1 MDMNDDDVHQLVT
14 EIWGAV
20 LGLDVAPSA
29 PPEVAQTGRRTLT
42 GFVHIGGDWQG
53 TVTLECPAGLA
64 TTAAATMF
72 GMEEDELGKEEV
84 DDALG
89 ELTNMT
95 GGGIKSLLPGSCT
108 LSLPTVVEGVDYSVK
123 VPGTEQVRFL
133 TYACDGHPV
142 VIRLLERAA

>member
-1 MDMNDDDVHQLVT
+1 MEMNDDDVHQLVT

-20 LGLDVAPSA
+20 LGLDVAPSTEGPTA
-29 PPEVAQTGRRTLT
+29 AGNRTLT

-123 VPGTEQVRFL
+123 VPGTEQVRSL
-133 TYACDGHPV
+133 TYSCDGHPV

>member
-1 MDMNDDDVHQLVT
+1 MDMNEDDVHQLVT

-20 LGLDVAPSA
+20 LGLDVAPA
-29 PPEVAQTGRRTLT
+29 ARADGPRGVRTLT

-53 TVTLECPAGLA
+53 TVTLECPADLA

-72 GMEEDELGKEEV
+72 GMEEDELGREEV

-108 LSLPTVVEGVDYSVK
+108 LSLPTVVEGNDYSVK
-123 VPGTEQVRFL
+123 VPGTEEVRHL